1 MTVIPINAAQGWT
14 LGGSEAAAACGLDP
28 YRSRVALWLEKRGEL
43 RNDAGEPALW
53 GTLLEPVVY
62 AELERRGFNVMPA
75 PRDGFQDEN
84 GHPWMIGHPDGFS
97 EVEGDAALLE
107 IKTAGQWTAGEWRND
122 SGAPLPYLLQL
133 HHYFYITGYSVA
145 LLAVLIAGQRLE
157 TRIVH
162 RDDAVIERMLDLEG
176 DFIDS
181 LRSSTM
187 PAPDGSESAGE
198 ALRGLFSPSS
208 GLVVR
213 ADRHIESHVHEAR
226 ILRESIN
233 ARKEQLAKHEQ
244 TVQAYM
250 GEATE
255 LISRHDTT
263 LAKWTPY
270 DRTALD
276 TKALK
281 EALPGTFTE
290 FSATKTLRR
299 FTLE

>member
-1 MTVIPINAAQGWT
+1 MNVVPINAAQGWT
-14 LGGSEAAAACGLDP
+14 LGGSEAAAACGVDP
-28 YRSRVALWLEKRGEL
+28 WRSRVALWLEKRGEWP
-43 RNDAGEPALW
+43 NVAGEPAIW

-62 AELERRGFNVMPA
+62 GELERRGFSVMPA
-75 PRDGFQDEN
+75 PARGFTDDDL
-84 GHPWMIGHPDGFS
+84 PWMIGHPDGFA
-97 EVEGDAALLE
+97 ELDGEAALLE
-107 IKTAGQWTAGEWRND
+107 IKTAGQWTANEWKGE

-133 HHYFYITGYSVA
+133 HHYFYITGYSLA

-162 RDDAVIERMLDLEG
+162 RDDAVIARMLDLEG
-176 DFIDS
+176 EFIDH
-181 LRSSTM
+181 LRTGNM
-187 PAPDGSESAGE
+187 PAPDGSDSARD
-198 ALRGLFSPSS
+198 ALRSAFEPTA

-213 ADRHIESHVHEAR
+213 ADAPIERHVREAR

-244 TVQAYM
+244 VIQAYM

-255 LISRHDTT
+255 LISRHDAT

-276 TKALK
+276 SKALR
-281 EALPGTFTE
+281 EAMPATFTE
-290 FSATKTLRR
+290 FSTTKTLRR

>member
-1 MTVIPINAAQGWT
+1 M
-14 LGGSEAAAACGLDP
+14 
-28 YRSRVALWLEKRGEL
+28 SRIA
-43 RNDAGEPALW
+43 
-53 GTLLEPVVY
+53 T
-62 AELERRGFNVMPA
+62 ELERRGYQVMPA
-75 PRDGFQDEN
+75 PADGFQDDDP
-84 GHPWMIGHPDGFS
+84 PWLVGHPDGFA
-97 EVEGDAALLE
+97 EVEGEAALLE
-107 IKTAGQWTAGEWRND
+107 IKTAGQWTAGEWRNE

-133 HHYFYITGYSVA
+133 HHYFELTGYSVA

-162 RDDAVIERMLDLEG
+162 RDDDVIERMLDLEG
-176 DFIDS
+176 EFIDH
-181 LRSSTM
+181 LRTDTM
-187 PAPDGSESAGE
+187 PRPDGSDSARD
-198 ALRGLFSPSS
+198 ALRAIFEPAP

-213 ADRHIESHVHEAR
+213 ADKRIESHVREAR
-226 ILRESIN
+226 ILRESIK
-233 ARKEQLAKHEQ
+233 ARQEQLAKHEQ
-244 TVQAYM
+244 IVQAYM

-270 DRTALD
+270 ERTALD

>member
-1 MTVIPINAAQGWT
+1 M
-14 LGGSEAAAACGLDP
+14 
-28 YRSRVALWLEKRGEL
+28 
-43 RNDAGEPALW
+43 
-53 GTLLEPVVY
+53 
-62 AELERRGFNVMPA
+62 
-75 PRDGFQDEN
+75 
-84 GHPWMIGHPDGFS
+84 
-97 EVEGDAALLE
+97 
-107 IKTAGQWTAGEWRND
+107 
-122 SGAPLPYLLQL
+122 QL

-162 RDDAVIERMLDLEG
+162 RDEAVIERMLGLEG
-176 DFIDS
+176 DFIAHLAGD
-181 LRSSTM
+181 RM
-187 PAPDGSESAGE
+187 PSPDGSRSAGE
-198 ALRGLFSPSS
+198 ALRTLFQASP

-213 ADRHIESHVHEAR
+213 ADRTIESHVREAR

-244 TVQAYM
+244 IVQAYM

>member
-1 MTVIPINAAQGWT
+1 VTVIPINAAQGWT

-62 AELERRGFNVMPA
+62 AELERRGYSVMPA

-84 GHPWMIGHPDGFS
+84 GHPWLVGHPDGFA
-97 EVEGDAALLE
+97 EVEGEAALLE
-107 IKTAGQWTAGEWRND
+107 IKTAGQWTAGEWRNE

-133 HHYFYITGYSVA
+133 HHYFELTGYSVA

-176 DFIDS
+176 EFIDH
-181 LRSSTM
+181 LRSDRM
-187 PAPDGSESAGE
+187 PAPDGSDSARD
-198 ALRGLFSPSS
+198 ALRNMFAPST

-213 ADRHIESHVHEAR
+213 ADKGIEARVRECR
-226 ILRESIN
+226 ILRESIKQ
-233 ARKEQLAKHEQ
+233 RQEQLAKHEQ
-244 TVQAYM
+244 IVQAYM

-255 LISRHDTT
+255 LVSRHDTT